1 MTAVTE
7 LLGHLARQAEEV
19 LLQADGEVALAVAG
33 MAVAGWL
40 AGILVGRRAAALRLP
55 VGATVGLSG
64 VLWVSSRASTEVTVL
79 LGLALAVCWAVALV
93 QLAVQLARWVV
104 VRFRTP
110 WRLDRAEDSAA
121 ASPVGQRRC
130 FLARL
135 DQELSR
141 VKQGSQRAVAVVAID
156 AAGRGRRRRRVLRDN
171 WQRAQHAAR
180 AHDVLYRADEGTV
193 LAILPDTVDEQL
205 ASWLAEFHNPTT
217 GAVVGYAVFPEDGRS
232 IETLVDNAMA
242 RMWMQQGIAADLEQ
256 AAWRPEGQVRGD
268 PSCIPLADE
277 DLVFVDSAPKLSME
291 QSLG

>member
-7 LLGHLARQAEEV
+7 LLGQLAQQAEEV
-19 LLQADGEVALAVAG
+19 LLQADGQVALVVAG

-40 AGILVGRRAAALRLP
+40 AGILVGRRASALRLP

-64 VLWVSSRASTEVTVL
+64 VLWVASQTSIEVTVL
-79 LGLALAVCWAVALV
+79 LGLALAICWAVALL
-93 QLAVQLARWVV
+93 QLAVQLARWIV

-110 WRLDRAEDSAA
+110 WRLDRAEDSAV
-121 ASPVGQRRC
+121 ASVGQRR
-130 FLARL
+130 FFVARL

-141 VKQGSQRAVAVVAID
+141 VKQGSQRAVAVAAID
-156 AAGRGRRRRRVLRDN
+156 AAGRGRRRRRVLREN

-180 AHDVLYRADEGTV
+180 AHDVLYRTDEGTV

-232 IETLVDNAMA
+232 IETLVDNAVA

-277 DLVFVDSAPKLSME
+277 DLVFVDSGPRLSME